1 MNNRGLSLSDL
12 IFIGA
17 AVIYASSNPNIF
29 VDIDKNST
37 SKFSEQV
44 KQDQAIKRSR
54 ELMSKVL
61 NLYK

>member
-17 AVIYASSNPNIF
+17 AVIYANSSPNIF
-29 VDIDKNST
+29 ADSDNNAT
-37 SKFSEQV
+37 E
-44 KQDQAIKRSR
+44 QAIQKQAIQRSR

-61 NLYK
+61 NIYK